1 MIYMIQGVF
10 LHDTRGNMKDY
21 YRNTYITIDNRIL
34 ENNASILTAAYPH
47 KYCIAVVKG
56 NAYGH
61 GYGIIP
67 ALKRGGINAFAVSN
81 LNEALKVREY
91 DREYPVIMLEP
102 VHKEYYSICAAND
115 ISVCVNDLDTFNEI
129 VESGLKLKLQ
139 IKVDC
144 GMNRLGFKDK
154 KELEG
159 VVNEA
164 FERENLTV
172 EGIFSHFH
180 TTGLADREYERD
192 LERFVYL
199 TKDLPLGRIP
209 MVHVD
214 KSQTIMAHEKP
225 DFTTAVRFGVVLYG
239 FNLMNKYTD
248 DLKGRLRKFKH
259 DFNNKRNGV
268 APSKEYP
275 ELDLKTALTL
285 YTEVLQTKKVA
296 PGEYV
301 GYGLSHKAEK
311 EETVATIDTGYADGI
326 NRKRVGSMVSIN
338 GKKYPIIGEVGMGMC
353 EVLVDDTVKRYDKV
367 TVFGGEIPIRS
378 ITRHVMTTMYE
389 LMTNLDS
396 SIPRIYED

>member
-1 MIYMIQGVF
+1 MSE
-10 LHDTRGNMKDY
+10 Y
-21 YRNTYITIDNRIL
+21 YRHTYIKIDNKIL
-34 ENNASILTAAYPH
+34 ENNARILTQAYPH
-47 KYCIAVVKG
+47 RYCIAVVKG

-67 ALKRGGINAFAVSN
+67 ALVRGGINAFAVSN
-81 LNEALKVREY
+81 LNEALKVREQEP
-91 DREYPVIMLEP
+91 DLPVLMLEP
-102 VHKEYYSICAAND
+102 VHKEHYPLCENNN
-115 ISVCVNDLDTFNEI
+115 ISVCVNDAETFRDI
-129 VESGLKLKLQ
+129 VASGCKLKLQ

-154 KELEG
+154 AELERIYK
-159 VVNEA
+159 EA
-164 FERENLTV
+164 AEDPDLTV
-172 EGIFSHFH
+172 EGLFSHFH
-180 TTGLADREYERD
+180 TTGLADTEYERD
-192 LERFVYL
+192 LNRFIAL
-199 TKDLPLGRIP
+199 TKDLPLDQIP

-239 FNLMNKYTD
+239 FNLMNKYSTD
-248 DLKGRLRKFKH
+248 FKGRLRKLKH
-259 DFNNKRNGV
+259 DLINKKNHV
-268 APSKEYP
+268 KPCKDYP

-285 YTEVLQTKKVA
+285 CTEVIQTKVA
-296 PGEYV
+296 DPGEYV
-301 GYGLSHKAEK
+301 GYGMRFKAEQ
-311 EETVATIDTGYADGI
+311 EEHVATIDTGYADGI
-326 NRKRVGSMVSIN
+326 NRKRVGSNVSIN

-353 EVLVDDTVKRYDKV
+353 EVLVDETVKKYDEV